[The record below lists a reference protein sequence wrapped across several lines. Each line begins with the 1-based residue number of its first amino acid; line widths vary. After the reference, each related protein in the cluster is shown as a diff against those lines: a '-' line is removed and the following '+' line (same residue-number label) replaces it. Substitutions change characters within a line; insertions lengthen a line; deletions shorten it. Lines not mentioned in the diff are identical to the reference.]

1 MQTRRYYQDAYTT
14 QFQARIT
21 ARPVINDRPAL
32 VLDQTYFYPE
42 SGGQPADQGQ
52 INGQPIVDVQIR
64 PEDGAVL
71 HFLALD
77 EELWAD
83 TVKAIINWER
93 RFDHMQQHTG
103 QHILSQAFIQVA
115 EAETV
120 GFHLG
125 TEAVT
130 IDLDSTAVTAA
141 QIEQAEQLANQI
153 VWENRPVHIHELTFA
168 AAALGLNGLTMRKI
182 PPLAEEMVR
191 VIEIKGFDLTA
202 CGGTH
207 VRHTGEVGLIK
218 IMRLEKRRSQLRV
231 EFRCGQRALA
241 DYRLKN
247 SIMNR
252 LAGELTT
259 GFTELEQS
267 VRKLKEELKSSQQQ
281 LRQREKELLNQEADS
296 LLARSQTKDQI
307 RLVKKVF
314 TNRDPGQVRY
324 LAGQIA
330 QQPGC
335 IALLA
340 TVGQPTQFIFARAQ
354 DAPGEMD
361 QLLKVALQ
369 VVGPGT
375 GGGRGGGRAQF
386 AQGGC
391 PTASLERVEQA
402 ISRVERLLWGRVA

>member
-21 ARPVINDRPAL
+21 ARPVINGRPAL

-52 INGQPIVDVQIR
+52 IDGRPVIDVQIR

-71 HFLALD
+71 HFLAQA

-83 TVKAIINWER
+83 TINASINWER

-103 QHILSQAFIQVA
+103 QHILSQAFIQIA
-115 EAETV
+115 AAETA

-130 IDLDSTAVTAA
+130 IDLDRTAVSGA
-141 QIEQAEQLANQI
+141 QVEQAEQLANQI
-153 VWENRPVHIHELTFA
+153 VWENRPIRIHELSFA

-182 PPLAEEMVR
+182 PPLAEETVR
-191 VIEIKGFDLTA
+191 VIEIDDFDLTA

-218 IMRLEKRRSQLRV
+218 IIRLEKRRDQLRV
-231 EFRCGQRALA
+231 EFRCGRRALA

-247 SIMNR
+247 SIINR

-259 GFTELEQS
+259 GFSELEAS
-267 VRKLKEELKSSQQQ
+267 IKKLKEELKSSQQQ
-281 LRQREKELLNQEADS
+281 LRQREKELLNLEADK
-296 LLARSQTKDQI
+296 LLARSQPKEQI
-307 RLVKKVF
+307 RVIRKLY
-314 TNRDPGQVRY
+314 TNRDPGQLRH
-324 LAGQIA
+324 LASQIA

-335 IALLA
+335 VALLA
-340 TVGQPTQFIFARAQ
+340 TAGEPTQFIFARAE

-361 QLLKVALQ
+361 QLLKIALQ
-369 VVGPGT
+369 VVGS
-375 GGGRGGGRAQF
+375 GGGRGGGRPQF

-391 PTASLERVEQA
+391 PTASPERVEQA
-402 ISRVERLLWGRVA
+402 LSRVERLLWGQVT